1 MSKPVKLI
9 ALLKRKPGL
18 TQAQFRERWV
28 RQHAPFTLNL
38 KRLRGY
44 RMNVCLEE
52 YQQLEGELPFDGT
65 AELWWDSLEDMKA
78 DFASPEA
85 MSGGRDADA
94 FTVARVHLVTEE
106 FILR

>member
-9 ALLKRKPGL
+9 ALLKKKPGQ

-28 RQHAPFTLNL
+28 KGHAPFTLKM

-44 RMNVCLEE
+44 RINVCIEE

-65 AELWWDSLEDMKA
+65 AELWWDSLEDMQA
-78 DFASPEA
+78 DFAAPESA
-85 MSGGRDADA
+85 VGGRDADS